1 MSDSVERTSFG
12 KSVSSMALMNSLMLE
27 THSFTFELSFSI
39 NCIAKEEE
47 NRAKVRTSSVKHD
60 PTRPGRTGLV
70 QFGSIE
76 VVLVFTCL
84 CSIHSWWR

>member
-47 NRAKVRTSSVKHD
+47 KK
-60 PTRPGRTGLV
+60 
-70 QFGSIE
+70 IE
-76 VVLVFTCL
+76 QK
-84 CSIHSWWR
+84 